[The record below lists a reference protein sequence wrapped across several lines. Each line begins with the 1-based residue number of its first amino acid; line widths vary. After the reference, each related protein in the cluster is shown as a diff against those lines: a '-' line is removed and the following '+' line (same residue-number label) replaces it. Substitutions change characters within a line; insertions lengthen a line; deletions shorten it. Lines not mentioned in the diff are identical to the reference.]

1 MKLCVDF
8 DDALIERYV
17 RRGGNPLFTIYW
29 KQGGAAY
36 PEEQWLDFGSVIIG
50 WWLVAAKSLLDGA
63 VEAEFP
69 FMDGPYRLKAHRFG
83 NVVHFSADKEAWV
96 WRTPIDTLVSELLNA
111 AEKVQQ
117 KLSGLGVSDQESLRV
132 GTRSLRT
139 AMSQAK
145 PELVGRSTVTAE
157 HIS

>member
-50 WWLVAAKSLLDGA
+50 WWLIAAKSLLDGA
-63 VEAEFP
+63 EEAEFP
-69 FMDGPYRLKAHRFG
+69 FMDGPYRMKAHRLG
-83 NVVHFSADKEAWV
+83 NMVHFSADKEVWM
-96 WRTPIDTLVSELLNA
+96 WRTPISTFMAELLNA
-111 AEKVQQ
+111 ADTVQQ
-117 KLSGLGVSDQESLRV
+117 KLAVLGSDQESLQT
-132 GTRSLRT
+132 GTRLLRAT
-139 AMSQAK
+139 ILQAK
-145 PELVGRSTVTAE
+145 PRLVSRPTVTAE
-157 HIS
+157 HVS